1 VYPRDI
7 ATNEHVYALDR
18 STRHESTRS
27 IRSSAGALQNPPY
40 SIHSNYP
47 ILMMYMRGRS
57 WRKRVAR
64 GLKEVE
70 QRETAARY
78 ARVAGQVS
86 LSLSLSLPFSLF
98 ISSPSR
104 VSLVRRG
111 YISQLSRRSR
121 ARFSRNCT
129 NGERRAP
136 LATRRLFIGALIAS
150 TSDKALQRLQ
160 RPPRSFVTIPIR
172 ERDHLR
178 RRKAGFRWV
187 CAKDGELIGGL
198 SLARRTC
205 SYIAV

>member
-1 VYPRDI
+1 MIRRRIANDIGGETCDLHRERIVYPRDI

-86 LSLSLSLPFSLF
+86 LSLSLSPFFSLYLLSLPRF
-98 ISSPSR
+98 VGTSR
-104 VSLVRRG
+104 VH
-111 YISQLSRRSR
+111 
-121 ARFSRNCT
+121 
-129 NGERRAP
+129 
-136 LATRRLFIGALIAS
+136 LAVVTSFAS
-150 TSDKALQRLQ
+150 AI
-160 RPPRSFVTIPIR
+160 F
-172 ERDHLR
+172 
-178 RRKAGFRWV
+178 A
-187 CAKDGELIGGL
+187 
-198 SLARRTC
+198 
-205 SYIAV
+205 